1 MSSSGTPHTSIPR
14 QDTVRRS
21 DDRTPLL
28 TVRGLNVDYFDK
40 ADPVHAVSGV
50 DLDLLRGETLGI
62 VGESGCGKSTLVT
75 AITRLQRPPAV
86 TTAGS
91 VVFHGHDGTES
102 IDVLRLTERQLADLR
117 WENIAVV
124 FQSAMNALNPVLRL
138 GHQFADVLRRHG
150 RLSKREAWQR
160 AGELLTMVG
169 IPADR
174 LRSYAHELSGG
185 MRQRATIALALAC
198 EPDLV
203 VMDEPTTAVDVVMQR
218 QILRQI
224 SRLKRELGFSVVFIT
239 HDLSLLIEIADRIAV
254 MYAGKV
260 VETGPARQLYTAP
273 QHPYTEALRGAFPPL
288 HGPRREITGIPGSP
302 PGLRTLPAGCAFHP
316 RCARRFEPC
325 DQATPPLLALG
336 AGEAACHLHQT
347 VRGEEDHHARTH

>member
-1 MSSSGTPHTSIPR
+1 MSSSTTPQSPLPEQSTDH
-14 QDTVRRS
+14 RS
-21 DDRTPLL
+21 EHRAPLL
-28 TVRGLNVDYFDK
+28 TVRGLHVDYFDK
-40 ADPVHAVSGV
+40 EDPVHAVRGV
-50 DLDLLRGETLGI
+50 DLTLRRGETLGI

-75 AITRLQRPPAV
+75 AMTRLERPPAV

-102 IDVLRLTERQLADLR
+102 TDILRLTERQLAHLR
-117 WENIAVV
+117 WENIAIV

-138 GHQFADVLRRHG
+138 GNQFADVLRRHHG
-150 RLSKREAWQR
+150 LSKREAWER
-160 AGELLTMVG
+160 AGELLGMVG

-218 QILRQI
+218 QILRQVA
-224 SRLKRELGFSVVFIT
+224 RLKRELGFSVIFIT

-260 VETGPARQLYTAP
+260 VETGPARQLYTDP
-273 QHPYTEALRGAFPPL
+273 RHPYTEALRGAFPPL

-316 RCARRFEPC
+316 RCARRFAPC
-325 DQATPPLLALG
+325 DNTTPPLLALG
-336 AGEAACHLHQT
+336 AGEAACHLHQS
-347 VRGEEDHHARTH
+347 VRGEEDHHARTR

>member
-1 MSSSGTPHTSIPR
+1 MTTPHPE
-14 QDTVRRS
+14 
-21 DDRTPLL
+21 PLL
-28 TVRGLNVDYFDK
+28 TVRGLHVDYFDR
-40 ADPVHAVSGV
+40 AEPVHAVNGV
-50 DLDLLRGETLGI
+50 DLTLLRGETLGI

-75 AITRLQRPPAV
+75 AVTRLERPPAV

-91 VVFHGHDGTES
+91 VQFHGRDGS
-102 IDVLRLTERQLADLR
+102 PPVDLLTLSDRQLGALR
-117 WENIAVV
+117 WEKIAVV

-138 GHQFADVLRRHG
+138 GAQFTDVLRRHRG
-150 RLSKREAWQR
+150 LSKKDALAR
-160 AGELLTMVG
+160 AGELLGMVG

-218 QILRQI
+218 QILRQV
-224 SRLKRELGFSVVFIT
+224 SRLKRELGFSVIFIT

-260 VETGPARQLYTAP
+260 VETGPARQLYTDP

-288 HGPRREITGIPGSP
+288 HGPRREITGISGSP
-302 PGLRTLPAGCAFHP
+302 PGLRTLPTGCAFHP

-325 DQATPPLLALG
+325 DRTTPPLLTLG
-336 AGEAACHLHQT
+336 AGEAACHLHQA
-347 VRGEEDHHARTH
+347 VRGEEDHHARTR